1 MLSDN
6 FVSAGLKYNSY
17 TDPVPA
23 PIFRKSFRANS
34 SDTAKLTIGATGFYD
49 LFLNGEKITCGFLAP
64 YISNPDE
71 IIFYD
76 EYDLSGRLADG
87 ENVIAVMLGNGF
99 ANPVGGQIW
108 QHDKDRSSAPS
119 FALDFVC
126 DSFSFDARDMKWSY
140 SHILFDDLRCGVYCD
155 MTREIK
161 GWNLCGLDDSAWNAP
176 TERCYSHAEKRVR
189 ICEPVRSV
197 RTIKPVCFRKGDL
210 RDYRIRDELVNMLYN
225 GKTIMGK
232 TPTSGGYIFDF
243 GENVSGVPL
252 LKIKGFAGQKIEMQF
267 CELMFE
273 GFADYINVDVY
284 PDGCCQK
291 DVYICSGVGEEEY
304 VPPFTYHGFRYCY
317 IYGVLPE
324 QVTDELL
331 TTIVLHND
339 FERKASFS
347 CSDKISNQIFAACV
361 RSDLSNILHIV
372 TDCPHREKN
381 GWTGDAAIS
390 AQHMMQSFA
399 LENVYADWLACFR
412 AAQDE
417 LGRLPLIVPSGKDRF
432 DFPVWDS
439 AVVFLPYYAY
449 IYSGNKNI
457 IIENATAMIENFKFH
472 LTNKDERGIIER
484 GYGDWL
490 PVDCPAAAYASPLGF
505 CCTAILLE
513 ESRMLEVMFSAVGMT
528 EIAEFVRNE
537 GKVLRDAIRREYND
551 NGIITAG
558 KSEKYRRPTYRPC
571 QTSQALA
578 LTFGI
583 LDNGEIE
590 NAINALVHFIKE
602 KDCSFDCGF
611 LGLRYIFR
619 VLSEYGYSDLAY
631 EMITKPSYPSYANMI
646 YRGETT
652 VWERFVAPGER
663 TGSHNHHFMA
673 DVSGWYLEYIAG
685 IVVNP
690 NKNDADHVAI
700 DPHFVSSL
708 VQACAEYKT
717 PNGAVKTEWTRNGAV
732 IELAV
737 TVQGDAKVSFSD
749 RLICDNNVVIQKNG
763 TFFENSSLTGRCTS
777 STMEEKL

>member
-1 MLSDN
+1 MLSNN

-17 TDPVPA
+17 TDPVAA
-23 PIFRKSFRANS
+23 PIFRKSFVANS

-49 LFLNGEKITCGFLAP
+49 LFLNGEKITDGFLAP

-76 EYDLSGRLADG
+76 EYELSGRLADG

-161 GWNLCGLDDSAWNAP
+161 GWNLCGLDDSTWNAP

-197 RTIKPVCFRKGDL
+197 RTIKPVCLRKGEL
-210 RDYRIRDELVNMLYN
+210 RDYRMRDELVNMLYN

-232 TPTSGGYIFDF
+232 TPTCGGYIFDF
-243 GENVSGVPL
+243 GENISGVPH
-252 LKIKGFAGQKIEMQF
+252 LKIKGFCGQKIEMQF
-267 CELMFE
+267 CEIMFE

-291 DVYICSGVGEEEY
+291 DIYICSGVGEEEFI
-304 VPPFTYHGFRYCY
+304 PPFTYHGFRYCY
-317 IYGVLPE
+317 IYGVTAE
-324 QVTDELL
+324 QVTEDLITAL
-331 TTIVLHND
+331 VLHND
-339 FERKASFS
+339 VQQKANFE
-347 CSDKISNQIFAACV
+347 CSDKISNQIFAACL
-361 RSDLSNILHIV
+361 RSDLSNILHII

-390 AQHMMQSFA
+390 AQHMMQQLA
-399 LENVYADWLACFR
+399 LEKVFQDWLSCFR
-412 AAQDE
+412 AAQDDC
-417 LGRLPLIVPSGKDRF
+417 GRLPLVVPSGKDRF

-439 AVVFLPYYAY
+439 AIIFLPYYAY
-449 IYSGNKNI
+449 IYSGNKEI
-457 IIENATAMIENFKFH
+457 IIENAEAMIKNFKFH
-472 LTNKDERGIIER
+472 LTNKDERGIIDK

-490 PVDCPAAAYASPLGF
+490 PVDCSAASYASPVGF
-505 CCTAILLE
+505 CCSAILLE
-513 ESRMLEVMFSAVGMT
+513 ESRMLDVMLSVVGMY
-528 EIAEFVRNE
+528 EMAQFARDE
-537 GKVLRDAIRREYND
+537 GKSLRDAIRREYND
-551 NGIITAG
+551 NGIITEG
-558 KSEKYRRPTYRPC
+558 KNKKYHKPTYRPC
-571 QTSQALA
+571 QTSQVLALA
-578 LTFGI
+578 FGI
-583 LDNGEIE
+583 FEEDEID
-590 NAINALVHFIKE
+590 NAIKALVRFIFE
-602 KDCSFDCGF
+602 KDNSFDCGF
-611 LGLRYIFR
+611 LGMRYIFR
-619 VLSEYGYSDLAY
+619 VLSEHGYSDLAY

-673 DVSGWYLEYIAG
+673 DVSGWYIESVAG
-685 IVVNP
+685 IIVNP
-690 NKNDADHVAI
+690 DKNNADLVKI
-700 DPHFVSSL
+700 DPHFVSAL
-708 VQACAEYKT
+708 DRACAEYKT
-717 PNGAVKTEWTRNGAV
+717 PNGAVKTEWNRKENI
-732 IELAV
+732 IELFVV
-737 TVQGDAKVSFSD
+737 TSGEVKVSFSD
-749 RLICDNNVVIQKNG
+749 RLLCDKNVIIQLNG
-763 TFFENSSLTGRCTS
+763 NFF
-777 STMEEKL
+777 